1 LATPPSVRVVNDP
14 KEAAM
19 LRIASRSL
27 GIRLALLTTV
37 VGIVA
42 AIVPFVALA
51 GGGDPSGF

>member
-1 LATPPSVRVVNDP
+1 
-14 KEAAM
+14 M

-42 AIVPFVALA
+42 AIVPLVALA